1 MFMFLFQ
8 PVRIRLNE
16 GQLHGLPNAIT
27 RHFYSYF
34 LTYIA
39 RLGRNILGAKLQTL
53 SENNHAITKRYISE
67 AIKRRFLGQRV
78 QIIANVNLLKQAA
91 AGE

>member
-8 PVRIRLNE
+8 LVKIRLNE

-39 RLGRNILGAKLQTL
+39 CLGRNILGTKFHVL
-53 SENNHAITKRYISE
+53 SKNNPAITTRYIGK
-67 AIKRRFLGQRV
+67 AIQRIVLGQRV
-78 QIIANVNLLKQAA
+78 QIIANLSLSKQAA